1 MEDKQ
6 SNQFN
11 GSDASPPNASPPN
24 ASSSDTCK
32 PPFTPPQLRSLAD
45 LTGATAERHFNF
57 TVSTVS

>member
-1 MEDKQ
+1 MKDKQ

-11 GSDASPPNASPPN
+11 GSDTSSPD

-45 LTGATAERHFNF
+45 LTDATAERHF
-57 TVSTVS
+57 TLDVAGS